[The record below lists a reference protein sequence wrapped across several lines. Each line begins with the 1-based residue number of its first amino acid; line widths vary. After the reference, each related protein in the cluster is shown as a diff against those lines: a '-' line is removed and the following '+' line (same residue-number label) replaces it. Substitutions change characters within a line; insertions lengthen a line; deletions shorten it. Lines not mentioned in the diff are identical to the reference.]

1 MVIRATPPAGRN
13 MDFDF
18 PVSSLPK
25 ETTLPFG
32 LTLLFRNTTIIYVDK
47 KLFSVESFSNVV
59 NLN

>member
-18 PVSSLPK
+18 PVSLPK
-25 ETTLPFG
+25 ETTLAFG